1 MVLVEGGV
9 QWLFLAYDF
18 LVQGRCVGYFSF
30 CCDQVPVGA
39 TSRGKGFF
47 WLTVR
52 RDTAHDGGESVV
64 AGTEGAG
71 ECSQR
76 IVVSF

>member
-1 MVLVEGGV
+1 MKGGV

-30 CCDQVPVGA
+30 CCDQVPVGT

-52 RDTAHDGGESVV
+52 RDTAHGGGESVV
-64 AGTEGAG
+64 ARTEGAG
-71 ECSQR
+71 ERSQR
-76 IVVSF
+76 TVVSF